1 MASFFGIS
9 KPGAKGLDIRTHT
22 VRLEAHTALSKGN
35 VVALSATPGTTT
47 EGTVLTFDTTAAPA
61 ASATTT
67 GLSNGIFAVALEDVA
82 AGEVGMFAMS
92 GVVDCIADNSH
103 AVGSALSATTGL
115 KVDETASNE
124 KVIGYALEA
133 STGANDL
140 KKVLFDGL
148 NGFSGNKDS

>member
-22 VRLEAHTALSKGN
+22 VRLTAHAALSKGN

-47 EGTVLTFDTTAAPA
+47 EGVVLTFDTTAAPA
-61 ASATTT
+61 ASDLTTA
-67 GLSNGIFAVALEDVA
+67 LDKGIFAVALEDVA
-82 AGEVGMFAMS
+82 SGEVGLFAMS
-92 GVVDCIADNSH
+92 GIVECIADNSH
-103 AVGSALSATTGL
+103 VVGSALSPTTGL
-115 KVDETASNE
+115 KVDETGANE

-148 NGFSGNKDS
+148 NGFSGNKDA

>member
-22 VRLEAHTALSKGN
+22 VRLEAHAALEKGN
-35 VVALSATPGTTT
+35 IVALDATPGTTT

-82 AGEVGMFAMS
+82 SGEVGLFAMS
-92 GVVDCIADNSH
+92 GIVECISLGSH
-103 AVGSALSATTGL
+103 AVGSALSAATTL
-115 KVDETASNE
+115 KVDETGANE

-133 STGANDL
+133 ATGSNQL